1 MVHTT
6 CLLVVLF
13 CCVVLL
19 GKQQKLKD
27 LGDGG
32 KMKHR
37 VAELQSQVSKLEQ
50 ENYQL
55 KRRSAKPLEEVS
67 ERSSQ
72 WVLSR
77 HVQLIRC
84 VKT

>member
-1 MVHTT
+1 MFVS
-6 CLLVVLF
+6 CV
-13 CCVVLL
+13 VVLL

-27 LGDGG
+27 LGDAG

-50 ENYQL
+50 ENNQL
-55 KRRSAKPLEEVS
+55 KRRSAKLLEEVS

-72 WVLSR
+72 
-77 HVQLIRC
+77 
-84 VKT
+84 

>member
-27 LGDGG
+27 LGDGS